1 MTTLGGADGCPSG
14 LVCVERD
21 TITGECFAE
30 LLTTTPQL
38 LQRGRHLAVLTID
51 IPIGL
56 TETGPR
62 ECDVAAR
69 RLLAPKRSSSVFP
82 APVRAA
88 LEGANYAE
96 ACAMSEAACGK
107 RLSKQAHAIM
117 RRIKEVDSIL
127 RAEPEL
133 QGRVREIHPEVCFYA
148 WYGHPMLNAK
158 RTAEGRAER
167 LVLVNEHFRGAF
179 DQLRPTLPNRSVA
192 DDDLLDAF
200 AALWTAERVLNGT
213 SRTIPAM
220 PPEDQFGL
228 RMEMVM

>member
-1 MTTLGGADGCPSG
+1 MPTLGGADGCRDG
-14 LVCVERD
+14 WICVERD

-38 LQRGRHLAVLTID
+38 LQRARHLAVLTVD

-56 TETGPR
+56 TGTGPR
-62 ECDVAAR
+62 ECDIEAR

-88 LEGANYAE
+88 LEGASYME

-117 RRIKEVDSIL
+117 WRIKEVDSIL
-127 RAEPEL
+127 RTEPEL
-133 QGRVREIHPEVCFYA
+133 RGRVREIHPEVCFFA
-148 WYGHPMLNAK
+148 WGGHPMLNAK
-158 RTAEGRAER
+158 RKAEGRAER
-167 LVLVNEHFRGAF
+167 LELVNEHFRGAF
-179 DQLRPTLPNRSVA
+179 DELRPTLPQRSVA

-200 AALWTAERVLNGT
+200 AALWTAERILNGT
-213 SRTIPAM
+213 SRTVPAV
-220 PPEDQFGL
+220 PPEDRFGL